1 MTDVFNQSWGLMK
14 SFRAKYPG
22 NCAVCGRSIER
33 GEWVEIS
40 RQLGGVKC
48 PRDCG
53 REYII

>member
-1 MTDVFNQSWGLMK
+1 MTGVFDQSWDLMK
-14 SFRAKYPG
+14 SFRAKYSG

-33 GEWVEIS
+33 GEWVDIS